1 MSGRHRAAT
10 SRLVGLRSAALTL
23 AGMLIAALVVAS
35 PADAATTVNGQLTLS
50 GVATH
55 KNPTG
60 GTTVGIHPGDRVR
73 FSASLV
79 PSAGLPKALQGLA
92 GGLLGG
98 GASLRV
104 VANFGHLPGGTNH
117 TIITANQKKT
127 FSFPRVGK
135 YPFTYSVQKVTVKQ
149 IPILDLLG
157 NVTGHKTK
165 TTYTTINL
173 NGNQLSQAGIKLN
186 AHNQYVGRVV
196 VAKKPPQGG
205 ISVQLPKVK
214 VAPSAPVV
222 GQGPTLTVPGVT
234 APTLHVPSPKLPKV
248 GNKNKKQ
255 QHKKHKA
262 APKSKSSSA
271 GASGPSYTPP
281 GMTIPEEVVPKG
293 NSLGVGYSGGYSG
306 AGGGGGGSVSGL
318 LPDSGSGPGNSGN
331 LLNNSGSSSPA
342 GSGSG
347 SASPGS
353 GSNASPAADATR
365 TVELASDPSSSSSQ
379 LPVILAIIAI
389 IALALVAGT
398 YARLFL
404 LKRN

>member
-1 MSGRHRAAT
+1 M
-10 SRLVGLRSAALTL
+10 
-23 AGMLIAALVVAS
+23 
-35 PADAATTVNGQLTLS
+35 NGQLTLS

-104 VANFGHLPGGTNH
+104 VANFGHLPGGTNAH
-117 TIITANQKKT
+117 HHHGQ
-127 FSFPRVGK
+127 SEEDVLVPQGRQV
-135 YPFTYSVQKVTVKQ
+135 PVH
-149 IPILDLLG
+149 LLG
-157 NVTGHKTK
+157 AEGDGEANSDSLASGQRDRAQAK

-248 GNKNKKQ
+248 GQ
-255 QHKKHKA
+255 QEQEA
-262 APKSKSSSA
+262 AAQEAQGGAEVEVLDA

-318 LPDSGSGPGNSGN
+318 LPDSGSGPAT
-331 LLNNSGSSSPA
+331 PA
-342 GSGSG
+342 
-347 SASPGS
+347 
-353 GSNASPAADATR
+353 TC
-365 TVELASDPSSSSSQ
+365 
-379 LPVILAIIAI
+379 
-389 IALALVAGT
+389 
-398 YARLFL
+398 
-404 LKRN
+404 